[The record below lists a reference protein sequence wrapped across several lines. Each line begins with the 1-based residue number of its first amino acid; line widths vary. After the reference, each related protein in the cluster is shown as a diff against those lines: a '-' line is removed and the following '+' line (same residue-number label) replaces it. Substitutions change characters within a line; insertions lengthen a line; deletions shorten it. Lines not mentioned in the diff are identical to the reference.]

1 METATFV
8 DATVLPI
15 TDVLVLVFVAGD
27 EIGFFVGDAVEVV
40 FLTVDEVV
48 LLLLTFETVDVRLV
62 TELAL
67 VAVVAGLVVVVL
79 DAAVPTV
86 LTLLVMALDDP
97 WLVLLIVVDVEVADA
112 VLLTVDGAVRGF
124 AAGTVDKVRAAVEL
138 GFAGADV
145 ADFVVAVN
153 GLVVVDL
160 AVVPDNLALGPLL
173 LLLVVVAEVLVAV
186 DAFTV
191 VVAVKGFLAAVVAVL
206 TSPLTAEVAGFL
218 AIKVVFFSAG
228 ALLFAAVP
236 AKLVRVVVDGAV
248 DGFAA
253 PTDRLVEET
262 VEVFFTVLVTV
273 EGFVAVDDL
282 VGAGF
287 GGSFAANVGFL
298 SAVDGFVAV
307 FVAAGLTAPTD
318 LVVADAF
325 CVADFGAA
333 ADFGSSTGFTS
344 GFATT

>member
-8 DATVLPI
+8 DATALPV
-15 TDVLVLVFVAGD
+15 TDVLVVVFVAGD
-27 EIGFFVGDAVEVV
+27 EIGFFVGDAVELV

-67 VAVVAGLVVVVL
+67 VAVVAVLVAVVL
-79 DAAVPTV
+79 VAAVPTV
-86 LTLLVMALDDP
+86 LTLLVMAFDDP
-97 WLVLLIVVDVEVADA
+97 WLVLLIVVDVEVADE

-124 AAGTVDKVRAAVEL
+124 AAGTVDKVRAVVEL

-153 GLVVVDL
+153 GFVVVDF
-160 AVVPDNLALGPLL
+160 AVVPDNLALGPLV

-191 VVAVKGFLAAVVAVL
+191 VVAVNGFLAVVVAVL
-206 TSPLTAEVAGFL
+206 TSPLTAEEADFL
-218 AIKVVFFSAG
+218 AIKVFFSAG

-262 VEVFFTVLVTV
+262 VVVFFTALVIV
-273 EGFVAVDDL
+273 EGFVVVDDL

-307 FVAAGLTAPTD
+307 FVAAGLAAPTD

-333 ADFGSSTGFTS
+333 ADFSSSTGLTS
-344 GFATT
+344 GFDTT

>member
-8 DATVLPI
+8 DATALPVN
-15 TDVLVLVFVAGD
+15 DVLVLVFVAGD

-67 VAVVAGLVVVVL
+67 VAVVAVLVAVVL

-86 LTLLVMALDDP
+86 LTLLVAVLDDP

-145 ADFVVAVN
+145 VDFVVAVN
-153 GLVVVDL
+153 GLVVVDF

-191 VVAVKGFLAAVVAVL
+191 VVAVKGFLAVVVAVL

-236 AKLVRVVVDGAV
+236 AKLVRVVDGAV

-262 VEVFFTVLVTV
+262 VEVFFTVLVIV
-273 EGFVAVDDL
+273 EGFVAVEDL

-287 GGSFAANVGFL
+287 GGSLAAIAGFL

-307 FVAAGLTAPTD
+307 FVAPGLVVPTD
-318 LVVADAF
+318 LVVAVAF
-325 CVADFGAA
+325 CVPDFGTA
-333 ADFGSSTGFTS
+333 ADFGSSTGLTS
-344 GFATT
+344 GFDTT